1 MKIGVNCG
9 HTVSGQPGCG
19 AVGFID
25 ESVETRNVGKHLT
38 ELLKKG
44 GHTVVNCT
52 NDYAG
57 TTSENLKKI
66 VSKANAQALDLFVS
80 IHFNAGG
87 GKGTEVYTYG
97 GQNISEAV
105 NTVKAI
111 SGLGFTNRG
120 IKDGSHLYVIRHT
133 YSKSMLIEVC
143 FVDTAD
149 AEKYKAIGCQK
160 IAQAIYS
167 AITGGKVIEEYTR
180 TNDIIW
186 ELQHRGIISNSDM
199 WIKKSEKDT
208 NIYWLLRKICHYIRT
223 KKSKENERQMYTKP
237 QYIAWDLWHRG
248 IISSVEYWR
257 GRMQSDSNIYWLAKK
272 ALDYIRTH

>member
-1 MKIGVNCG
+1 MKIGINCG

-19 AVGFID
+19 AVGYID
-25 ESVETRNVGKHLT
+25 ESVETRKVGNALT

-44 GHTVVNCT
+44 GHTVINCT
-52 NDYAG
+52 NDYASS
-57 TTSENLKKI
+57 TSENLKKI

-97 GQNISEAV
+97 SQNITEAV

-111 SGLGFTNRG
+111 SNLGFTNRG

-149 AEKYKAIGCQK
+149 AEKYKAIGFQK

-180 TNDIIW
+180 ANDIIW
-186 ELQHRGIISNSDM
+186 ELGYRGIITDTAL
-199 WIKKSEKDT
+199 WIAKCKDKD
-208 NIYWLLRKICHYIRT
+208 IYSICRKICHYIRT
-223 KKSKENERQMYTKP
+223 KATKENEKVMYTKN
-237 QYIAWDLWHRG
+237 QDIAWDLWHRG
-248 IISSVEYWR
+248 VISDIELWK
-257 GRMQSDSNIYWLAKK
+257 GRMKDKDIYWLMKK
-272 ALDYIRTH
+272 SLDYIRTH